1 MSLRGVHVSEV
12 SEPCSHFLIAV
23 AATIHEIEE
32 SALPD
37 STRCEVAENPTMQPN
52 DADVLMIATD
62 DADAM
67 VSTAAAAETFRVRS
81 ASADALAAIDAA
93 ASALR
98 TR

>member
-1 MSLRGVHVSEV
+1 MSFRVVHVSEV

-32 SALPD
+32 SALPNN
-37 STRCEVAENPTMQPN
+37 TRCEVAENPTMQPN

-81 ASADALAAIDAA
+81 AFADALAAIDAA